1 MVKLSL
7 PFKEIFIEETE
18 DAYVYKRLF
27 DKNLNDSDLY
37 WHKDKEDR
45 EIILLKGEG
54 WYIQKDNSIP
64 VLIEKNKLYFIDKN
78 VWHRLINRK
87 YSDLAI
93 IIRKKK

>member
-27 DKNLNDSDLY
+27 DKNLSDNELY

-64 VLIEKNKLYFIDKN
+64 MLIEKNKLYFIEKN
-78 VWHRLINRK
+78 IWHRLINRK
-87 YSDLAI
+87 FSDLSI

>member
-18 DAYVYKRLF
+18 DAHVYKRLF
-27 DKNLNDSDLY
+27 DKNLSDNDLY

-45 EIILLKGEG
+45 EITLLKGEE

-64 VLIEKNKLYFIDKN
+64 ILIEKNMSYFIEKN
-78 VWHRLINRK
+78 IWHRLINRK

-93 IIRKKK
+93 IIKKKK